1 MLSTI
6 KIPIFIDVHVDCMLT
21 EQVLHF

>member
-6 KIPIFIDVHVDCMLT
+6 KIPIFTDVHVDCMLT